1 MIYFS
6 TKPKEIRP
14 GFLSSLYASYTQ
26 EEMQKILNSSKL
38 KGGVVIKNFMGISI
52 TGEKR

>member
-14 GFLSSLYASYTQ
+14 GFLSSYNAAYTPD
-26 EEMQKILNSSKL
+26 EIAALLKRSELKDAVVSCEFFGLCISGQKL
-38 KGGVVIKNFMGISI
+38 
-52 TGEKR
+52 